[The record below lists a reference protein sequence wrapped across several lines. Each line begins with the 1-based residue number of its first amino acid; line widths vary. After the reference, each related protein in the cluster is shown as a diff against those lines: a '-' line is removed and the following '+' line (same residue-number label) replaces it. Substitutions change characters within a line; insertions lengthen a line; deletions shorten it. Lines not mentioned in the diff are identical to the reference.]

1 MASLYNVKIRSI
13 DVENKSITVNIEAIH
28 PDAMYFST
36 NLGFAIRLIHDSATG
51 NSAIAK
57 KIDTASLFSKD
68 WMKQN
73 VKGFISGC
81 ELIEIKT
88 SGNPEIKNNGS
99 DSYWSDEE
107 AKNASATLRI
117 QFTNTAWFEHLSNN
131 SMWKSTAYP
140 ADVDFIACPAV
151 HPSSAGGLFSDDYD
165 NSGGWELVN
174 AETLPNYIISWPK
187 NIHIP
192 KYSEKSY
199 NRINKLSGNDITSEI
214 INSWLFKTVFVLRRN
229 GFKTFGLLVPQKEQF
244 GVLSINTTGHSSSF
258 FEIQDILTIGLSE
271 FDLSDSSKATVFEKQ
286 N

>member
-99 DSYWSDEE
+99 DSYWFDEE

-117 QFTNTAWFEHLSNN
+117 QFTNTDWFGHLSNN

-151 HPSSAGGLFSDDYD
+151 YPSSAGGLFSDDYD

-174 AETLPNYIISWPK
+174 AETLPNYISSWPK

-199 NRINKLSGNDITSEI
+199 NRTNKLSGNDITSEI